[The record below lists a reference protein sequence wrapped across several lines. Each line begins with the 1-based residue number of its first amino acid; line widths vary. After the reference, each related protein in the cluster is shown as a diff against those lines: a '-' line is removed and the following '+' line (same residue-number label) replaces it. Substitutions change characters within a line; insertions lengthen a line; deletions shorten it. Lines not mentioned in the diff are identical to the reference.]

1 VNEALESFDSDRHF
15 QVWAYTVS
23 HGQLLLRS
31 TKSDQE
37 ATRVEV
43 LFKGV
48 TRFDLPMSLDGFH
61 VRRNGREYTA
71 HGDGWSGSIVALAMF
86 TVEDDGHYADPSS
99 LYIGGIQ

>member
-31 TKSDQE
+31 TQSDQD
-37 ATRVEV
+37 ATRIEV

-48 TRFDLPMSLDGFH
+48 TRVDLPMSVDGLH
-61 VRRNGREYTA
+61 VRRNGKEYA
-71 HGDGWSGSIVALAMF
+71 AQGDGWRGSIVALARF
-86 TVEDDGHYADPSS
+86 AIEDSGGYADPSS
-99 LYIGGIQ
+99 LYVGGIQ